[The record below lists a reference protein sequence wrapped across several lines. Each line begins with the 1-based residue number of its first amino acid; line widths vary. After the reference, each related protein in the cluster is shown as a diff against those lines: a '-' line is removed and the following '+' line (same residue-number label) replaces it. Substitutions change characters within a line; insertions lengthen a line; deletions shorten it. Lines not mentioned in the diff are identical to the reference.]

1 MPKQQTCQIFIYK
14 INSQRLAEAKWNLT
28 LPLEEARCNEEIV
41 PLASSQQLRWIDA
54 LNNMVNQE
62 AKAKAVKR
70 RIKDL
75 RHEENSPENR
85 REIRQLYQQLDKIQ
99 FKPDYVTVV
108 IHNKRDYRRARKGFY
123 INGVRYERLL
133 GTTGGV
139 KNNTIVFVSS
149 RLVNELRKR
158 INNGRNPDQ
167 EFIPAKLEAYRALT
181 CSASIPV
188 TEPDG
193 ILVVNDCLTHFKD
206 DVILIDDSNDGE
218 PEMTHIK
225 DYDCELNASDGF
237 GLMSYELAQQWSEDL
252 QLEKTMS
259 GCCIRNAFCK
269 GMVFPFPFREFAKK
283 VAKKN
288 MALDAW
294 GTWRDIHRVQ
304 LVLTTSMLKLWDS
317 YDSLEDYI
325 ENCHENGYTFAVTKT
340 CELEL
345 ENEHNLNYQ
354 FIQSYRLT
362 DEQIRELIKPTVDE
376 FKAVLGGNWED
387 AVLFLRGPR
396 MKAEPGYI
404 KGLADDYVKALM
416 IEPELIHDRYVQEHI
431 YRMLRKKIDRAKTGV
446 LKVHGN
452 FQVLSGDPYALCQ
465 SMFGLEVTGLLT
477 AGQFYSKYWID
488 CGVDKVVCYR
498 APMSCHNNIRVMAVN
513 KSDECQYWYRY
524 MKTVSILNAWD
535 NTCAALNGAD
545 FDGDLMFSTDNRVLL
560 ENTRA
565 TPPILCIQK
574 KGEKKVPTEDDFIE
588 SNMNGFGDSIGK
600 ITNRITTMFD
610 VQSRFEVGSREFET
624 LEYRICCG
632 QLFQQNSID
641 RIKGVKSK
649 PMPKSWYDY
658 SACKIEDG
666 DDPDTIADKQ
676 FNMRIL
682 ANKKPYF
689 MSYIYPE
696 QIRGYKK
703 YMNAIRRKTVREMS
717 DDAQDILAKS
727 EEERTEYENT
737 FIQYY
742 LFKNPVGMNLCTMN
756 RICWM
761 IEEEMDGYL
770 KHLRHDDVLDYDA
783 IKSGKEYSLS
793 TYYATRKV
801 FLEAVDCAKRK
812 QKELATSKVSTNSD
826 YDYSRHY
833 AMYLDELR
841 RELLEKCSDDDMLY
855 DILIDVC
862 KRSNASRE
870 LIWKLF
876 GDKIVNYLL
885 NKHGNK
891 IYVIAKDP
899 AGDVTYCGDRYRTIA
914 VDMNEAVHNETGD
927 E

>member
-28 LPLEEARCNEEIV
+28 LPLEEARRNEEIV

-75 RHEENSPENR
+75 RHEENSTENR

-288 MALDAW
+288 MVLDAW

-354 FIQSYRLT
+354 FIQSYRLI

>member
-28 LPLEEARCNEEIV
+28 LPLEEARRNEEIV

-75 RHEENSPENR
+75 RHEENSTENR

-288 MALDAW
+288 MVLDAW

-317 YDSLEDYI
+317 YDSLEDYMD
-325 ENCHENGYTFAVTKT
+325 NCHENGYTFAVTKT

-416 IEPELIHDRYVQEHI
+416 IEPELINDRYVQEHI

-465 SMFGLEVTGLLT
+465 SMFGLEVTGLLA

-565 TPPILCIQK
+565 TSPILCIQK

-770 KHLRHDDVLDYDA
+770 KHLRHNDVLDYDA

>member
-28 LPLEEARCNEEIV
+28 LPLEEARRNEEIV

-75 RHEENSPENR
+75 RHEENSTENR

-167 EFIPAKLEAYRALT
+167 KFIPAKLEAYRALT

-283 VAKKN
+283 IAKKN
-288 MALDAW
+288 MVLDAW

-317 YDSLEDYI
+317 YDSLEDYMD
-325 ENCHENGYTFAVTKT
+325 NCYENGYTFAVTKT

-345 ENEHNLNYQ
+345 ENERNLNYQ

-396 MKAEPGYI
+396 MRAEPGYI

-416 IEPELIHDRYVQEHI
+416 IEPELINDRYVQEHI

-717 DDAQDILAKS
+717 DDAQDILAKP

-891 IYVIAKDP
+891 IYVIVKDP
-899 AGDVTYCGDRYRTIA
+899 AGDVAYCGDRYKTIA

>member
-28 LPLEEARCNEEIV
+28 LPLEEARRNEEIV

-75 RHEENSPENR
+75 RHEENSTENR

-288 MALDAW
+288 MVLDAW

-317 YDSLEDYI
+317 YDSLEDYMD
-325 ENCHENGYTFAVTKT
+325 NCHENGYTFAVTKT

-345 ENEHNLNYQ
+345 ENERNLNYQ

-362 DEQIRELIKPTVDE
+362 DEQIRELIKPTVNE

-387 AVLFLRGPR
+387 AILFLRGPR
-396 MKAEPGYI
+396 MRAEPGYI

-416 IEPELIHDRYVQEHI
+416 IEPELINDRYVQEHI

-574 KGEKKVPTEDDFIE
+574 KGEKKVPSEDDFVE

-717 DDAQDILAKS
+717 DDAQDILAKP

-891 IYVIAKDP
+891 IYVIVKDP
-899 AGDVTYCGDRYRTIA
+899 AGDVAYCGDRYKTIA

>member
-28 LPLEEARCNEEIV
+28 LPLEEARRNEEIV

-75 RHEENSPENR
+75 RHEENSTENR

-288 MALDAW
+288 MVLDAW

-317 YDSLEDYI
+317 YDSLEDYMD
-325 ENCHENGYTFAVTKT
+325 NCHENGYTFAVTKT

-416 IEPELIHDRYVQEHI
+416 IEPELINDRYVQEHI

-465 SMFGLEVTGLLT
+465 SMFGLEVTGLLA

-770 KHLRHDDVLDYDA
+770 KHLRHNDVLDYDA

>member
-14 INSQRLAEAKWNLT
+14 INSQRLAESKWNLT
-28 LPLEEARCNEEIV
+28 LPLEEARRNEEIV

-149 RLVNELRKR
+149 RLANELRKR

-167 EFIPAKLEAYRALT
+167 KFIPAKLEAYRALT

-288 MALDAW
+288 MVLDAW

-317 YDSLEDYI
+317 YDSLEDYMD
-325 ENCHENGYTFAVTKT
+325 NCHENGYTFAVTKT

-345 ENEHNLNYQ
+345 ENERNLNYQ

-387 AVLFLRGPR
+387 AILFLRGPR
-396 MKAEPGYI
+396 MRAEPGYI

-416 IEPELIHDRYVQEHI
+416 IEPELINDRYVQEHI

-717 DDAQDILAKS
+717 DDAQDILAKP

-899 AGDVTYCGDRYRTIA
+899 AGDVAYCGDRYKTIA

>member
-28 LPLEEARCNEEIV
+28 LPLEEARRNEEIV

-54 LNNMVNQE
+54 LNTMVNQE

-139 KNNTIVFVSS
+139 KNNTIVFVNS

-288 MALDAW
+288 MVLDAW

-317 YDSLEDYI
+317 YDSLEDYMD
-325 ENCHENGYTFAVTKT
+325 NCHENGYTFAVTKT

-416 IEPELIHDRYVQEHI
+416 IEPELINDRYVQEHI

-465 SMFGLEVTGLLT
+465 SMFGLEVTGLLA

-770 KHLRHDDVLDYDA
+770 KHLRHNDVLDYDA

>member
-139 KNNTIVFVSS
+139 KNNTIVFVNS

-288 MALDAW
+288 MVLDAW

-317 YDSLEDYI
+317 YDSLEDYMD
-325 ENCHENGYTFAVTKT
+325 NCHENGYTFAVTKT

-345 ENEHNLNYQ
+345 ENERNLNYQ

-387 AVLFLRGPR
+387 AILFLRGPR
-396 MKAEPGYI
+396 MRAEPGYI

-416 IEPELIHDRYVQEHI
+416 IEPELINDRYVQEHI

-574 KGEKKVPTEDDFIE
+574 KGEKKVPSEDDFVE

-717 DDAQDILAKS
+717 DDAQDILAKP

-891 IYVIAKDP
+891 IYVIVKDP
-899 AGDVTYCGDRYRTIA
+899 AGDVAYCGDRYKTIA

>member
-1 MPKQQTCQIFIYK
+1 MPKQQTSQIFIYK

-28 LPLEEARCNEEIV
+28 LPLEEARRNEEIV

-288 MALDAW
+288 MVLDAW

-317 YDSLEDYI
+317 YDSLEDYMD
-325 ENCHENGYTFAVTKT
+325 NCHENGYTFAVTKT

-345 ENEHNLNYQ
+345 ENERNLNYQ

-387 AVLFLRGPR
+387 AILFLRGPR
-396 MKAEPGYI
+396 MRAEPGYI

-416 IEPELIHDRYVQEHI
+416 IEPELINDRYVQEHI

-574 KGEKKVPTEDDFIE
+574 KGEKKVPSEDDFVE

-666 DDPDTIADKQ
+666 DDPGTIADKQ

-717 DDAQDILAKS
+717 DDAQDILAKP

-833 AMYLDELR
+833 AMYLDELC

-891 IYVIAKDP
+891 IYVIVKDP
-899 AGDVTYCGDRYRTIA
+899 AGDVAYCGDRYKTIA

>member
-28 LPLEEARCNEEIV
+28 LPLEEARRNEEIV

-75 RHEENSPENR
+75 RHEENSTENR

-288 MALDAW
+288 MVLDAW

-317 YDSLEDYI
+317 YDSLEDYMD
-325 ENCHENGYTFAVTKT
+325 NCHENGYTFAVTKT

-345 ENEHNLNYQ
+345 ENERNLNYQ

-362 DEQIRELIKPTVDE
+362 DEQIRELVKPTVDE

-387 AVLFLRGPR
+387 AILFLRGPR
-396 MKAEPGYI
+396 MKVDPGYI

-416 IEPELIHDRYVQEHI
+416 IEPELINDRYIQEHI

>member
-28 LPLEEARCNEEIV
+28 LPLEEARRNEEIV

-288 MALDAW
+288 MVLDAW

-317 YDSLEDYI
+317 YDSLEDYMD
-325 ENCHENGYTFAVTKT
+325 NCHENGYTFAVTKT

-345 ENEHNLNYQ
+345 ENERNLNYQ

-396 MKAEPGYI
+396 MKADPGYI

-416 IEPELIHDRYVQEHI
+416 IEPELINDRYVQEHI

-465 SMFGLEVTGLLT
+465 SMFGLEITGLLT

-574 KGEKKVPTEDDFIE
+574 KGEKKVPTEDDFVE

-632 QLFQQNSID
+632 QLFQQNSIND
-641 RIKGVKSK
+641 
-649 PMPKSWYDY
+649 
-658 SACKIEDG
+658 
-666 DDPDTIADKQ
+666 
-676 FNMRIL
+676 
-682 ANKKPYF
+682 
-689 MSYIYPE
+689 
-696 QIRGYKK
+696 
-703 YMNAIRRKTVREMS
+703 
-717 DDAQDILAKS
+717 
-727 EEERTEYENT
+727 
-737 FIQYY
+737 
-742 LFKNPVGMNLCTMN
+742 
-756 RICWM
+756 
-761 IEEEMDGYL
+761 
-770 KHLRHDDVLDYDA
+770 
-783 IKSGKEYSLS
+783 SGL
-793 TYYATRKV
+793 
-801 FLEAVDCAKRK
+801 
-812 QKELATSKVSTNSD
+812 
-826 YDYSRHY
+826 
-833 AMYLDELR
+833 
-841 RELLEKCSDDDMLY
+841 
-855 DILIDVC
+855 
-862 KRSNASRE
+862 
-870 LIWKLF
+870 WW
-876 GDKIVNYLL
+876 
-885 NKHGNK
+885 
-891 IYVIAKDP
+891 
-899 AGDVTYCGDRYRTIA
+899 
-914 VDMNEAVHNETGD
+914 
-927 E
+927 

>member
-1 MPKQQTCQIFIYK
+1 LPKQQTCQIFIYK

-28 LPLEEARCNEEIV
+28 LPLEEARRNEEIV

-75 RHEENSPENR
+75 RHEENSTENR

-288 MALDAW
+288 MVLDAW

-317 YDSLEDYI
+317 YDSLEDYMD
-325 ENCHENGYTFAVTKT
+325 NCHENGYTFAVTKT

-416 IEPELIHDRYVQEHI
+416 IEPELINDRYVQEHI

-465 SMFGLEVTGLLT
+465 SMFGLEVTGLLA

-770 KHLRHDDVLDYDA
+770 KHLRHNDVLDYDA